1 MSEPVVAVLMI
12 TACAALASTLLLWIR
27 SEKRARELEQNLHQ
41 CSEALCQMVEIQM
54 TEHQQ
59 IARNFGDIEER
70 LLSLVTAEGDST
82 RPVDR
87 RHQVL
92 TMSRNGF
99 PVDEIV
105 RRLNIPKGE
114 AELILNLRKYIGAS
128 GSKMDESSGDLR
140 KYAQA

>member
-1 MSEPVVAVLMI
+1 MSEPVVVFLVFI
-12 TACAALASTLLLWIR
+12 TCGALASTFILWTR
-27 SEKRARELEQNLHQ
+27 AEKRARELERNLQH

-54 TEHQQ
+54 TEHQS
-59 IARNFGDIEER
+59 IARNFSDIEER
-70 LLSLVTAEGDST
+70 LLSLATPESDSI

-87 RHQVL
+87 RYQVL

-99 PVDEIV
+99 ALDEIV

-114 AELILNLRKYIGAS
+114 AELILNLKKYVGAP
-128 GSKMDESSGDLR
+128 GSKTDESGGDLR

>member
-1 MSEPVVAVLMI
+1 MSESAVAFLMI
-12 TACAALASTLLLWIR
+12 AACGALASTFLLWIR
-27 SEKRARELEQNLHQ
+27 SERRARELEQNLQQ
-41 CSEALCQMVEIQM
+41 CSEAMCQMVEIQM
-54 TEHQQ
+54 TEHKQ
-59 IARNFGDIEER
+59 IARNIGDIEER
-70 LLSLVTAEGDST
+70 LLRMVTAEDDSE

-99 PVDEIV
+99 PLDEIV

-114 AELILNLRKYIGAS
+114 AELILNLRKYMGGSGART
-128 GSKMDESSGDLR
+128 DEPGGGLK

>member
-1 MSEPVVAVLMI
+1 MSEPAVAFLMI
-12 TACAALASTLLLWIR
+12 AACGALASTFLLWIR
-27 SEKRARELEQNLHQ
+27 SERRARELERNLHQ

-54 TEHQQ
+54 SEHKQ
-59 IARNFGDIEER
+59 IARNIGDIEER
-70 LLSLVTAEGDST
+70 LLRMVTAEDGSE

-99 PVDEIV
+99 PLDEIV

-114 AELILNLRKYIGAS
+114 AELILNLRKYTS
-128 GSKMDESSGDLR
+128 GLGSPGDESSGDLR

>member
-1 MSEPVVAVLMI
+1 MSEPVIVFLMI
-12 TACAALASTLLLWIR
+12 AACGALASTFLLWIR
-27 SEKRARELEQNLHQ
+27 SERRARELERNLQH

-70 LLSLVTAEGDST
+70 LLSLVTSEGDST

-99 PVDEIV
+99 PLDEIV
-105 RRLNIPKGE
+105 RRLNVPRGE
-114 AELILNLRKYIGAS
+114 AELILNLRKYVSAS
-128 GSKMDESSGDLR
+128 GSKADEPGGDPR

>member
-1 MSEPVVAVLMI
+1 
-12 TACAALASTLLLWIR
+12 
-27 SEKRARELEQNLHQ
+27 
-41 CSEALCQMVEIQM
+41 MVEIQM
-54 TEHQQ
+54 IEHQK

-70 LLSLVTAEGDST
+70 LLSLTTSESDSS

-87 RHQVL
+87 RYQVL

-99 PVDEIV
+99 PLDEIV

-114 AELILNLRKYIGAS
+114 AELILNLRKYIGTPES
-128 GSKMDESSGDLR
+128 RPDELSGDLK